1 MMITAETLRH
11 CAYLHS
17 LTLEGLL
24 RKSYPKDSVLRSEF
38 LGITNGGQF
47 CYKIVYPDQDGKY
60 GMATTKVFVWQD
72 ENGELVADY

>member
-24 RKSYPKDSVLRSEF
+24 RKHYPEDRVLRSEF
-38 LGITNGGQF
+38 LGITNGNQF
-47 CYKIVYPDQDGKY
+47 CYKIVYPDQDAKH
-60 GMATTKVFVWQD
+60 GMATTKVFVWRAP
-72 ENGELVADY
+72 NGELVADY

>member
-1 MMITAETLRH
+1 MITAETLRR

-24 RKSYPKDSVLRSEF
+24 RKTYRNDQVLRSEF

-47 CYKIVYPDQDGKY
+47 CYKIVYPDQDAKN
-60 GMATTKVFVWQD
+60 GMATTKVYVWED
-72 ENGELVADY
+72 HNGELLADY